1 MKLDGATPKT
11 GRVVSVH
18 FEVSS
23 SGLNVQVSGTT
34 AECKKCRGKP
44 GDDRSFN
51 GGVIQLRPLPL
62 KPYGELLGED

>member
-1 MKLDGATPKT
+1 MDFHC
-11 GRVVSVH
+11 VH

-62 KPYGELLGED
+62 KPYGELLGEIPRITQMGED